1 MDYPT
6 LYNYHIERIDQL
18 LKPLRWEEDSPGDWG
33 GIKGCLF
40 TCIIAQVFMTQEI
53 WYNTFLDFPLWE
65 ENWLLHI
72 QNYKEKSK
80 VNLLMSY
87 IDK

>member
-1 MDYPT
+1 
-6 LYNYHIERIDQL
+6 
-18 LKPLRWEEDSPGDWG
+18 
-33 GIKGCLF
+33 
-40 TCIIAQVFMTQEI
+40 MTQEI

>member
-33 GIKGCLF
+33 GI
-40 TCIIAQVFMTQEI
+40 IALVFMTQEI

-72 QNYKEKSK
+72 QDHKEKSK